1 MCYTDGMENYK
12 EILSQNLISLRKS
25 RKLTQLELAEKLNY
39 SDKTISKWENG
50 DAVPDLETLVAIAK
64 FYGVTIDALIS
75 EDAKALAQENVRE
88 NRQINRNKLII
99 TLLATTGVW
108 LLAILLFIN
117 FVIRGQNL
125 WMIFIWAIPCSFIV
139 LLVFNSIWGR
149 RVLQFAI
156 ITCLIW
162 TLLLAIHLQFR
173 AYNMWSIYF
182 LGIPLQIATI
192 LWSQLKPHKKRK

>member
-1 MCYTDGMENYK
+1 MFSDNLLYLRNIKG
-12 EILSQNLISLRKS
+12 LSQEQVAEAVGISRQS
-25 RKLTQLELAEKLNY
+25 Y
-39 SDKTISKWENG
+39 SKWEQG
-50 DAVPDLETLVAIAK
+50 DTFPDIDKCDKLAK
-64 FYGVTIDALIS
+64 FYGVTLDALIN
-75 EDAKALAQENVRE
+75 EEAKALTQENVRE
-88 NRQINRNKLII
+88 NRQINRNKLVI

-192 LWSQLKPHKKRK
+192 LWSQLKPHTKKK

>member
-1 MCYTDGMENYK
+1 MCYTYDMENYK

-64 FYGVTIDALIS
+64 FYGVTLDALIN
-75 EDAKALAQENVRE
+75 EEAKALTQENVRE
-88 NRQINRNKLII
+88 NRQINRNKLVI

-117 FVIRGQNL
+117 F
-125 WMIFIWAIPCSFIV
+125 
-139 LLVFNSIWGR
+139 
-149 RVLQFAI
+149 
-156 ITCLIW
+156 
-162 TLLLAIHLQFR
+162 
-173 AYNMWSIYF
+173 
-182 LGIPLQIATI
+182 
-192 LWSQLKPHKKRK
+192 